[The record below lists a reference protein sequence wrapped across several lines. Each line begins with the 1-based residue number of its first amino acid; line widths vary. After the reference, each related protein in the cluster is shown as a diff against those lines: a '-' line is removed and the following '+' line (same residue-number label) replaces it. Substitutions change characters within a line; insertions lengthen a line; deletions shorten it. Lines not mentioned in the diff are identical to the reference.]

1 MLGAKE
7 TGIKY
12 NMDKNHIRLLED
24 IKKLLILQL
33 LANGV
38 SDRSIAQILGID
50 SSTIRHLVPLKKIR
64 NSKKNEKI

>member
-50 SSTIRHLVPLKKIR
+50 SSTIRHLVSIKKIK